1 MTDKIVETLWAAT
14 WEYAPKKLTTRLM
27 TGQKNMVGMTEAT
40 SMKLK
45 RKRK

>member
-40 SMKLK
+40 SMK
-45 RKRK
+45 